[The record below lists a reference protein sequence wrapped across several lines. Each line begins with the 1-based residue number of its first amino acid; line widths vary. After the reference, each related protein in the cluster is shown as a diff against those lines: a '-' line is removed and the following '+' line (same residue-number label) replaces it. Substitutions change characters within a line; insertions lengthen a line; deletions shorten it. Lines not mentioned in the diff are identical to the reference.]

1 MRLTFHRAA
10 DGSPQAPLPH
20 DLPTDAEHITTP
32 RDLRAE
38 RLAASLVGRT
48 GHRSP
53 ATVAARL
60 ATITERDESQEDN

>member
-1 MRLTFHRAA
+1 MTNSLHAA
-10 DGSPQAPLPH
+10 DGTPEPDLPQE
-20 DLPTDAEHITTP
+20 LPTDDAHITTP